1 MNKRASDSITI
12 TSAIIDHAS
21 YLTGR
26 VLDAGCGSMPYK
38 RLTFD
43 GVTDWVGLDV
53 REGVG
58 DIDADMCEMTD
69 EVPDESFDSVV
80 CLDALQYVTAPQRA
94 IREFYRVLKPGG
106 RLLLIVPNSQED
118 DRSALWGFRIEG
130 VRLLLLQ
137 AGFDIEAMRTAS
149 RQFACEYDNS
159 KVSKYGYMVPPEIE
173 AFVQRLDDAFP
184 HIVVAVGLKEER

>member
-12 TSAIIDHAS
+12 TSALIDHAS
-21 YLTGR
+21 YLKGR
-26 VLDAGCGSMPYK
+26 VLDIGCGAMPYK

-43 GVTDWVGLDV
+43 GVTEWVGLDV

-58 DIDADMCEMTD
+58 DIDADMCEMPD
-69 EVPDESFDSVV
+69 VADESFDTLV
-80 CLDALQYVTAPQRA
+80 CVDSLQYVTAPPAALQ
-94 IREFYRVLKPGG
+94 EFYRVLMPGG
-106 RLLLIVPNSQED
+106 RLLLVVPNSQED

-149 RQFACEYDNS
+149 RQFSCEYDNS
-159 KVSKYGYMVPPEIE
+159 KVSKYGYMVPPGIE